1 MPTPWL
7 SLHQTFRT
15 MQSSFKWFKGSSYK
29 NCDLKQFLAA
39 AGSNYLPQVHINR
52 AILIPSSTIGVQHL
66 AELGLRQNQRA
77 RLIDYSPAATSRI
90 RSEEHTSELQSQSNL
105 VCRLLLEKK
114 KKK

>member
-1 MPTPWL
+1 
-7 SLHQTFRT
+7 

-90 RSEEHTSELQSQSNL
+90 ILRVGDLSSL
-105 VCRLLLEKK
+105 VATKEIDDEKC
-114 KKK
+114 